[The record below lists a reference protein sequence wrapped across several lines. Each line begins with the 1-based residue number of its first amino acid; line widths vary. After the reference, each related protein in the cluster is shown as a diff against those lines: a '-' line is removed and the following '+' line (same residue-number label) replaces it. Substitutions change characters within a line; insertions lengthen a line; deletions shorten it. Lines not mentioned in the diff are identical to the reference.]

1 MLDKLIVEFDR
12 GLRTLLASPHSGRKH
27 PDDALAEVT
36 LNEDEKR
43 HVIGL
48 MRVNHCGEVCAQ
60 ALYSGQSLTSRNP
73 ATVKALE
80 HAAHEEIEHLAWCE
94 KRIKELGG
102 TTSALNPIWYGG
114 SFAIGALA
122 GMVGD
127 NWNLGF
133 LAETEKQV
141 GLHLDAHLQKLPE
154 QDVKTRAILEQMRT
168 DEAQHADMAI
178 SHGAAEL
185 PSPIKAA
192 MQLSSNL
199 MTKTSYYF

>member
-27 PDDALAEVT
+27 PDDDLTDVA

-80 HAAHEEIEHLAWCE
+80 HAAQEEVEHLAWCE
-94 KRIKELGG
+94 QRIKALGG

-114 SFAIGALA
+114 SFALGALA

-127 NWNLGF
+127 QWNLGF

-141 GLHLDAHLQKLPE
+141 GLHLDAHLKKLPE
-154 QDVKTRAILEQMRT
+154 QDLKTRAILEQMRI

-192 MQLSSNL
+192 MQFSSKL
-199 MTKTSYYF
+199 MTTTSYYF